1 MRIAVRLVTLML
13 AGVGF
18 LSLFAVLILGHR
30 SGFSNLVRF
39 PGVTAFTIATWI
51 VTTVGSLVA
60 AIQLGRCKSS
70 GWTIGLIVFGIDL
83 LFQTTG
89 FVTFRRPGVHLSSV
103 ALNAAFDLV
112 GIIILGLTWGRRF
125 KVSNFAVH
133 QTGARDARPGC

>member
-13 AGVGF
+13 AGVGL

-30 SGFSNLVRF
+30 SGFTNVVRF
-39 PGVTAFTIATWI
+39 PGMTPFTIANFI

-60 AIQLGRCKSS
+60 AIQLWRGKSS
-70 GWTIGLIVFGIDL
+70 GWTTGLIVFGIDL
-83 LFQTTG
+83 LFQTAG
-89 FVTFRRPGVHLSSV
+89 LVTFLRPGVPLSSV

-125 KVSNFAVH
+125 KVSNFAV
-133 QTGARDARPGC
+133 QQAGARDARFGC